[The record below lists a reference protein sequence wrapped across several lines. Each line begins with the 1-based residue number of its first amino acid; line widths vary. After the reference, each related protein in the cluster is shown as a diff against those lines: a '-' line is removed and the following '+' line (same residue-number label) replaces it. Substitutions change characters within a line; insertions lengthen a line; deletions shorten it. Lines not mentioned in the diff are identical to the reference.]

1 MRLTFKLAR
10 EGDGTF
16 GGMGVK
22 SIVTYLNAKN
32 IRTRDGGRW
41 GLGALH
47 KVLTQT
53 TYIGRPSFSRPFAN
67 TIPRSNK
74 IARNWLIN
82 AVRSEIRRSSERCS
96 VCRSSCSWL
105 LRSTKR
111 MVGRVTA
118 SPIAGGVGRVVL
130 LPLRV
135 ESRRGAVA
143 RRVAFRFPSPLIKP
157 DVQIS
162 RIRLSDWLHHNAH
175 GGDTLRTR
183 FSCSTPRSP

>member
-53 TYIGRPSFSRPFAN
+53 TYIGRPQLLTPFRKYN
-67 TIPRSNK
+67 P
-74 IARNWLIN
+74 
-82 AVRSEIRRSSERCS
+82 
-96 VCRSSCSWL
+96 
-105 LRSTKR
+105 
-111 MVGRVTA
+111 
-118 SPIAGGVGRVVL
+118 
-130 LPLRV
+130 
-135 ESRRGAVA
+135 
-143 RRVAFRFPSPLIKP
+143 
-157 DVQIS
+157 
-162 RIRLSDWLHHNAH
+162 
-175 GGDTLRTR
+175 TLQQN
-183 FSCSTPRSP
+183 SAQLVD